1 MDQIG
6 VKSLYKLN
14 GDTLLKYFKYLK
26 ERNFAGSVQQR
37 SIKNLKTYYNWLEQE
52 NIIEDKNQIFKNQN
66 FSTYEYQ
73 QKIAKEFIQAKTIN
87 QITKNMLAEYQIYI
101 PTIRLFIK
109 QFPETTFLI

>member
-1 MDQIG
+1 MKKKGLAFNTFNWRNKAIKRYYEFMDQIG

-52 NIIEDKNQIFKNQN
+52 NIK
-66 FSTYEYQ
+66 
-73 QKIAKEFIQAKTIN
+73 KI
-87 QITKNMLAEYQIYI
+87 L
-101 PTIRLFIK
+101 L
-109 QFPETTFLI
+109 